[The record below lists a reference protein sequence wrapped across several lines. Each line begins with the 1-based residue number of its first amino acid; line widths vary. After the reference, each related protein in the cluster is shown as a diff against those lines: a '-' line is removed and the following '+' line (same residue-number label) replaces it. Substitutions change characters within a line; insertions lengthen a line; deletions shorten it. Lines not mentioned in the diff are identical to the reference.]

1 MDIYCGNNGNILGPD
16 IRAGTNY
23 ECLRRGIGGA
33 LRQPVDPSYMLPY
46 APLYDTPR
54 IWCGM
59 DEDNLPAGYDAVGVP
74 PQCLSRGWGIGLAIN
89 ASRARRG
96 TSRRR
101 KTKKQKTKQ
110 RKARRTK
117 TKQRK
122 ARRTKT
128 KQRKARRTK
137 TKQRKA
143 RRTKT
148 RRRKSRRRTRSR
160 AQAF

>member
-16 IRAGTNY
+16 VRAGTNY

-46 APLYDTPR
+46 APLYDTPK

-59 DEDNLPAGYDAVGVP
+59 DEDNLPAGYDAIGVP

-89 ASRARRG
+89 ASRARRV

-101 KTKKQKTKQ
+101 KTKKKKTKRRKTKQ

-117 TKQRK
+117 TKRRK
-122 ARRTKT
+122 SRRTKT
-128 KQRKARRTK
+128 K
-137 TKQRKA
+137 
-143 RRTKT
+143 
-148 RRRKSRRRTRSR
+148 RRKSRRRTKTKRRKSRRRTKSR
-160 AQAF
+160 ARAF